1 MYNLKIIKS
10 GDRLEIYKIN
20 NYLIRKKAD
29 TELPDPLQ
37 NSLKLIDKE
46 LRKERNK
53 DPTESNKNNR
63 KRSLRDARN
72 NIIRLIKAND
82 DMTTFITLT
91 FAKESDYKESKKY
104 LNNFFTKL
112 RKVYNNLKYIWNLE
126 YGEKNQRL
134 HYHILCNIPINIKL
148 SDSKEKKSDK
158 HKALE
163 NYFEKHYWK
172 HGIVDIR
179 ELNQEDNTNI
189 ALYVSTYII
198 KSFQDKNLE
207 GYRIYGY
214 SHKTLNKPI
223 VTTCYTRDSVE
234 EILIKFEDYKI
245 NYCSSYEI
253 GYSDYKGDHKGQ
265 VNYFDLEV
273 KK

>member
-20 NYLIRKKAD
+20 NYLIKKKAD
-29 TELPDPLQ
+29 TELPDPLKD
-37 NSLKLIDKE
+37 SLKLIDKE
-46 LRKERNK
+46 LRKERKK
-53 DPTESNKNNR
+53 DSTESNKNNR

-148 SDSKEKKSDK
+148 SYIKEKNSNK

-163 NYFEKHYWK
+163 NYYEKHYWK
-172 HGIVDIR
+172 HGIV
-179 ELNQEDNTNI
+179 
-189 ALYVSTYII
+189 
-198 KSFQDKNLE
+198 
-207 GYRIYGY
+207 
-214 SHKTLNKPI
+214 
-223 VTTCYTRDSVE
+223 
-234 EILIKFEDYKI
+234 
-245 NYCSSYEI
+245 
-253 GYSDYKGDHKGQ
+253 
-265 VNYFDLEV
+265 
-273 KK
+273 